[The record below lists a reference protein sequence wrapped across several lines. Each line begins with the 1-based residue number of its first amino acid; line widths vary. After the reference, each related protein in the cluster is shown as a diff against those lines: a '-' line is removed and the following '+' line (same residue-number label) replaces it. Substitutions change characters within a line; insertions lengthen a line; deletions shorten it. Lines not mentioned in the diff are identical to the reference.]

1 VLGPFPRVSVS
12 SDFSR
17 SCCDNK
23 KTIQH
28 QFFDF
33 FFELHKYRRIR
44 STHAHSLLRI
54 HIRKP
59 NPYEHLRKT
68 VPAHLEIN
76 KVTTGVSLSTGTSST
91 TESTLNP
98 EIDEVTIGASLSTGT
113 SSTTEST
120 LNPEINLEKCEH
132 SYQVENLNPCE

>member
-33 FFELHKYRRIR
+33 FLNYTSTDVYVQHMHTHFYEYTYANPTLMSTSKRLCRHISRLIKSPQVSRYRRER
-44 STHAHSLLRI
+44 RLPL
-54 HIRKP
+54 K
-59 NPYEHLRKT
+59 
-68 VPAHLEIN
+68 
-76 KVTTGVSLSTGTSST
+76 
-91 TESTLNP
+91 STLNP

-120 LNPEINLEKCEH
+120 LNPGINLEKCEH
-132 SYQVENLNPCE
+132 SCQVENLNPCE